1 MSYVMVPVPAE
12 FQREFSEE
20 VMRLLLSDFMRSW
33 NAEAI
38 GDVLDGLDEVQ
49 QRFLVL
55 VARASAG
62 GSDIT
67 LAEVARVAAV
77 TETDVLRLRREVNR
91 ISQER
96 SHPELVMFD
105 PRPAPGPDG
114 ITAPR
119 NTFAIFPA
127 AAELVLG
134 AVKTS

>member
-1 MSYVMVPVPAE
+1 MTYVMVPVPAE
-12 FQREFSEE
+12 FQHEFQAE
-20 VMRLLLSDFMRSW
+20 VMRLLLSDLMRSW

-38 GDVLDGLDEVQ
+38 DDVLGGLDERQ
-49 QRFLVL
+49 HRFVVL
-55 VARASAG
+55 VAQASAG

-67 LAEVARVAAV
+67 LADLARVAEISE
-77 TETDVLRLRREVNR
+77 TEVLRLRREVNR

-105 PRPAPGPDG
+105 PLPAPGPDG
-114 ITAPR
+114 TSVPR